1 MQGRHGQTRG
11 TTGLRQVRPS
21 GSRVVRS
28 ECDITFGAHPT
39 ADGASFALFRGRDP
53 RDYAGI
59 PRMIVK
65 VKIFKGWGL
74 ACFVVRSGLIPV
86 SVSE

>member
-65 VKIFKGWGL
+65 VKIFKGLGCWVL
-74 ACFVVRSGLIPV
+74 VLSCPLRP
-86 SVSE
+86 

>member
-1 MQGRHGQTRG
+1 MQGRHGQTRD
-11 TTGLRQVRPS
+11 TTGFGSIRPS
-21 GSRVVRS
+21 SSRVVRLL
-28 ECDITFGAHPT
+28 CDITIGAHPT

-53 RDYAGI
+53 RGYAGI

-65 VKIFKGWGL
+65 VKIFKGWEL
-74 ACFVVRSGLIPV
+74 ACFVARSGLTPV